1 MFYWYV
7 CHLPFIDTTRFL
19 IATPITFS
27 PLRFLHPLLLFRRP
41 HFVYV
46 RPYVSLFTRKS
57 TCLLAFKLEVYDPL
71 IGFLLY
77 NRVLFIMLNRQL
89 KKETFLIKWGLS
101 KNLQCMILG
110 NCSYCYKYDK
120 FFIGTAFLLLFW
132 CSKIDLANS
141 LLEKL
146 TKVSEWSI
154 GACNSFLLLISTKWP
169 SLLQL
174 FKNRDW

>member
-1 MFYWYV
+1 MYVVGIHEYKVMSKNVQHFMHGLSTFEKGFFFFARAVAVSLQMFYWYV
-7 CHLPFIDTTRFL
+7 CRLPFIATIRFL

-27 PLRFLHPLLLFRRP
+27 PLRFLHPLLLFHRP

-101 KNLQCMILG
+101 KNLQCMILW

-120 FFIGTAFLLLFW
+120 FFYWDCFFLLF
-132 CSKIDLANS
+132 
-141 LLEKL
+141 
-146 TKVSEWSI
+146 
-154 GACNSFLLLISTKWP
+154 F
-169 SLLQL
+169 
-174 FKNRDW
+174 